1 MGKSLHADLSRRER
15 EIMDAVYQL
24 GEAGVAEIAQRMGDD
39 PGYDSV
45 RVTLGI
51 LEKKGH
57 VAHREDGRRYVYQPT
72 VPHSRATKTAL
83 RDVLKTF
90 FGGSPS
96 KAILTLLDMSAA
108 RLSPD
113 ELNQI
118 AAWIEKEKA
127 SEEDS
132 A

>member
-1 MGKSLHADLSRRER
+1 MSKPLHADLSRRER
-15 EIMDAVYQL
+15 EIMDALYQL
-24 GEAGVAEIAQRMGDD
+24 GDASVADVARKLGDEA
-39 PGYDSV
+39 GYDSV

-51 LEKKGH
+51 LEKKGQ
-57 VAHREDGRRYVYQPT
+57 VTHREDGRRYVYRSM
-72 VPHSRATKTAL
+72 VPQAKARKTAL

-108 RLSPD
+108 RLSSGELD
-113 ELNQI
+113 EI

-127 SEEDS
+127 ADEE
-132 A
+132 AE